1 MRVTVVAFAIC
12 AFGCA
17 VAQVAIL
24 ASLIRKQSVVANAGV
39 PRPRTSLE
47 LVWALIPALALAFL
61 LTATWERVRDNPA
74 QKPRE
79 VMKVAR

>member
-12 AFGCA
+12 ALACA
-17 VAQVAIL
+17 IAQVAIL
-24 ASLIRKQSVVANAGV
+24 ASLIRKRSVVADPAV
-39 PRPRTSLE
+39 PRPRMSVE
-47 LVWALIPALALAFL
+47 LVWALIPVLALAFL

-74 QKPRE
+74 QKPQE

>member
-12 AFGCA
+12 ALGCA

-24 ASLIRKQSVVANAGV
+24 ASLIRKQSAVANADV
-39 PRPRTSLE
+39 PRPRMSLE

-61 LTATWERVRDNPA
+61 LTATWERVRDNA
-74 QKPRE
+74 QKPQE